1 MFVFK
6 AAVVGAG
13 TMGGQIAQTIASAGF
28 PVVLKDINQDLVQ
41 AGLDEA
47 RKVTEGQVGKLV
59 SKERITAEQGVA
71 QIEEILGRIEGT
83 TSYEHFGDVD
93 FVIEAVPE
101 RMAIK
106 QAVFAELD
114 AVTPGHAILASN
126 TSSLSIAEIGEATL
140 RPDKVVGFHY
150 FYPASVMP
158 LVEIVEGEETTP
170 ETVTAALTFAQAIR
184 KQPIACLEVPGF
196 VVNRILMAG
205 MSEVWREQ
213 EEKKLSIK
221 AMDEGIGAAGVVPM
235 GPYFLVN
242 LLGLDTVLHVAEH
255 VTDSYGTERFYVAK
269 GMKKLVSE
277 GKLGAK
283 TGGDGFYSP
292 AGESNL
298 KDDGE
303 PDVAELVEMLTLK
316 TFVESCLVLQEG
328 VATHRDI
335 DFGMMAG
342 AGLDPRRGL
351 MPPFM
356 KADIEGLDS
365 VLERLENA
373 TERYGERFAP
383 PAILRRLV
391 AQGRLGQKS
400 GQGFYAYPQ
409 PDAASSPEG
418 EQPAEVVKLETGRAA
433 GGARQEGGEQ
443 AGEGVRCPEGV
454 AIAWLA
460 NGQMNSISPRVI
472 EDLGKIWRQI
482 KEGGG
487 QAGAAP
493 VHALVI
499 ASSNPFLFSAGA
511 DIKAFTSMDA
521 ASGEQMIHAAHA
533 LLREFGSEG
542 IATIAAVNGLAFGGG
557 CELAMACDVRIAARS
572 ATFGQ
577 PEIKLGIIPGFGGT
591 QRLPRLVGEN
601 KALEMNLIGDPIM
614 AEEAFELGLVNR
626 MVEDHEL
633 LDTALSWARR
643 LAAQAP
649 IALEQIKRVS
659 GAGDLDEGIEAEKR
673 GFATAFG
680 SEDAKEGISAFL
692 GKRAPSFTGR

>member
-13 TMGGQIAQTIASAGF
+13 TMGGQIAQTIAAAGF
-28 PVVLKDINQDLVQ
+28 PVVLKDIDPDLVQ
-41 AGLDEA
+41 AGLEEA

-59 SKERITAEQGVA
+59 SKERITAEQGAA
-71 QIEEILGRIEGT
+71 QIEEILGRIHGT
-83 TSYEHFGDVD
+83 TSYEVFGDVD

-101 RMAIK
+101 RMEIK
-106 QAVFAELD
+106 QGVFAELD
-114 AVTPGHAILASN
+114 AVTPGHAILSSN

-158 LVEIVEGEETTP
+158 LVEIVEGDETSA

-196 VVNRILMAG
+196 VVNRILMAS
-205 MSEVWREQ
+205 MSELWREQ

-255 VTDSYGTERFYVAK
+255 VADSYGEERFYVPK
-269 GMKKLVSE
+269 GMQKLVSE

-283 TGGDGFYSP
+283 TGGDGVYSP
-292 AGESNL
+292 SGEANL
-298 KDDGE
+298 KGE
-303 PDVAELVEMLTLK
+303 GDPDVAELVELLTLK
-316 TFVESCLVLQEG
+316 TFVEAALVLQEG

-356 KADIEGLDS
+356 KADAEGLDS

-373 TERYGERFAP
+373 AERYGERFTP
-383 PAILRRLV
+383 PTILRRLV
-391 AQGRLGQKS
+391 AQGRVGQKS

-409 PDAASSPEG
+409 PNA
-418 EQPAEVVKLETGRAA
+418 EQPADVVKLEDRGD
-433 GGARQEGGEQ
+433 
-443 AGEGVRCPEGV
+443 GV

-460 NGQMNSISPRVI
+460 NGQMNSISPQVI
-472 EDLGKIWRQI
+472 EDLGKVW
-482 KEGGG
+482 K
-487 QAGAAP
+487 AAKDTN
-493 VHALVI
+493 VRALVV
-499 ASSNPFLFSAGA
+499 ASSNPFLYSAGA

-521 ASGEQMIHAAHA
+521 GSGEALIHAAHA
-533 LLREFGSEG
+533 LLREFGSDG
-542 IATIAAVNGLAFGGG
+542 IATIAAVNGLTFGGG
-557 CELAMACDVRIAARS
+557 CELAMACDMRIAARS
-572 ATFGQ
+572 AVFGQ

-601 KALEMNLIGDPIM
+601 KALEMNLVGDPIL

-626 MVEDHEL
+626 MVDDHEL
-633 LDTALSWARR
+633 LDTALAWARK
-643 LAAQAP
+643 LASQAP
-649 IALEQIKRVS
+649 VALGQIKRI
-659 GAGDLDEGIEAEKR
+659 GAHPPGDLDEGIEAEKR

-692 GKRAPSFTGR
+692 GKRAPHFKGR